1 MIKKK
6 LKKINVI
13 YLLPALK
20 GASGG
25 AKVIYNQSS
34 ILNSLGNNISSEILH
49 LKKNK
54 YYKLKLSLQK
64 KFKLNVQNYAG
75 WDGKE
80 MIAAKNFSPSNIWIK
95 KDIKNKNDI
104 NFDKKDDFII
114 LPEIWS
120 HFAVD
125 LNLISKKIKY
135 SIFVQGFYHMNSTSN
150 FQKIKKAYE
159 NAEFIMTDSKY
170 SIQYI
175 LNMFPKCKNKIV
187 RINFSID
194 SNKFKK
200 KTKKNLITYMPRKLQ
215 DHSILLNF
223 YIKNILP
230 KKWKIVPLANLSE
243 IELNKKL
250 SESKI
255 FLSFSNLEGIGMPPI
270 EAALAENIVI
280 GYIGGGGSEY
290 WKKPIFNKVEHGE
303 IKSFGDLIIKFIKN
317 YNKSWITKT
326 KKERSKLSNQY
337 SVKKEVASLKFL
349 GKKVRKLF
357 K

>member
-6 LKKINVI
+6 QKKLNII

-34 ILNSLGNNISSEILH
+34 IINSFKNNISSEILH

-64 KFKLNVQNYAG
+64 KFKLNIQNYAG
-75 WDGKE
+75 WDGKQ
-80 MIAAKNFSPSNIWIK
+80 MVAAKNFLPSNLWVK
-95 KDIKNKNDI
+95 KKIKNKNDI
-104 NFDKKDDFII
+104 IFDKNNDFII

-120 HFAVD
+120 HFAED

-159 NAEFIMTDSKY
+159 NSEFIMTDSNY

-175 LNMFPKCKNKIV
+175 LNMFPKCKNKIIRV
-187 RINFSID
+187 NFSID
-194 SNKFKK
+194 SSKFKK
-200 KTKKNLITYMPRKLQ
+200 KSKKNIITYMPRKLQ

-230 KKWKIVPLANLSE
+230 KGWKINPLINLNE
-243 IELNKKL
+243 NELNKKL

-270 EAALAENIVI
+270 EAALAGNIVI

-290 WKKPIFNKVEHGE
+290 WKKPIFHKVEHGE
-303 IKSFGDLIIKFIKN
+303 IKKFGDIIIKLVKN
-317 YNKSWITKT
+317 YNKNWISKT
-326 KKERSKLSNQY
+326 KNERLKLSNQY
-337 SVKKEVASLKFL
+337 SVKKEFNSIKFL
-349 GKKVRKLF
+349 EKKIKKLF
-357 K
+357 

>member
-1 MIKKK
+1 MNKKNQ
-6 LKKINVI
+6 KKINVV

-34 ILNSLGNNISSEILH
+34 ILNLLKNNISSKILH

-64 KFKLNVQNYAG
+64 RFKFSTQNYAG
-75 WDGKE
+75 WDGKQ
-80 MIAAKNFSPSNIWIK
+80 MTAAKNFSPSNFWVNK
-95 KDIKNKNDI
+95 NVKNKNDI
-104 NFDKKDDFII
+104 NFDNNNDFII

-150 FQKIKKAYE
+150 FEKIKKAYE
-159 NAEFIMTDSKY
+159 SSEFIITDSKY

-175 LNMFPKCKNKIV
+175 MNMFPKCKNKII
-187 RINFSID
+187 RLHFSID
-194 SNKFKK
+194 FNKFKK
-200 KTKKNLITYMPRKLQ
+200 RKKKNIITYMPRKLEN
-215 DHSILLNF
+215 HSILLNF

-230 KKWKIVPLANLSE
+230 KGWKINPLINLDESK
-243 IELNKKL
+243 LNKKL

-270 EAALAENIVI
+270 EAALAGNIIV

-290 WKKPIFNKVEHGE
+290 WKKPIFHKVEHGE
-303 IKSFGDLIIKFIKN
+303 IKNFGDLIIKLIKN
-317 YNKSWITKT
+317 YNKNWTTKT
-326 KKERSKLSNQY
+326 KTAREKLINQY
-337 SVKKEVASLKFL
+337 SVNKEINSIRFLEKKI
-349 GKKVRKLF
+349 RNLF
-357 K
+357 